1 MEFTDEFGNV
11 FKIEIDDNETRGT
24 ETETE
29 TELVF
34 SEDEI
39 EHLLSLI

>member
-11 FKIEIDDNETRGT
+11 FKIEIDDNETKG
-24 ETETE
+24 TETE

>member
-11 FKIEIDDNETRGT
+11 FKIEIDDNETSGT

-29 TELVF
+29 TERVF

-39 EHLLSLI
+39 EHLLSLN